1 MKRYL
6 TYVWWAVEMFLLAEL
21 ISMIVACIIAGFA
34 VFIVVAYVVT
44 CKAFPNVVT
53 TPIKDYKVFYLNS
66 AVRFIMYAIGLL
78 ISWRFF

>member
-6 TYVWWAVEMFLLAEL
+6 TYVWWAIEMFLLAEL
-21 ISMIVACIIAGFA
+21 ISMSAACIIAGFA
-34 VFIVVAYVVT
+34 LFIVVAYVVA

-53 TPIKDYKVFYLNS
+53 APIKNYKVFYFNS
-66 AVRFIMYAIGLL
+66 AIRFIMYAIGLL

>member
-6 TYVWWAVEMFLLAEL
+6 TYVWWAIEMFLLAEL
-21 ISMIVACIIAGFA
+21 INMPAACIIAGFA
-34 VFIVVAYVVT
+34 VFIVVVYVVA

-53 TPIKDYKVFYLNS
+53 TPIKDYKVFCFNS